1 MEGLK
6 AFLLRCTS
14 RTLRF
19 CIPKTPWGDLLYSR
33 IHFLYMNGRLPRFR
47 NPDSFNDHIF
57 RLRVGPE
64 AENALRQT
72 VCDKLLV
79 KDYIARTVGPDCAL
93 ETLEV
98 LATDSDVDRFT
109 PSRFPCIIK
118 PTHACGGVVILRGA
132 GDALDKDLLK
142 SWLRLSYYGVHRERV
157 YRSAEKGIIVEELFS
172 DDGFTPADDYKVFC
186 FEGRPK
192 FIQVD
197 TDRFTAHKR
206 GLYTLDWRR
215 LPLTYVV
222 PICDEVARPAAL
234 DEMVDLAGR
243 LSKPFSFIRVDFL
256 YAQGRLKVGELTN
269 TPGAANCMI
278 RPVAAERRL
287 GRLFADP
294 TLSVEEALGDLA

>member
-1 MEGLK
+1 MAGLL
-6 AFLLRCTS
+6 ASLPRWTS
-14 RTLRF
+14 RTLKF
-19 CIPKTPWGDLLYSR
+19 CLPETPWGDLLYSR

-47 NPDSFNDHIF
+47 SPRSFNDHIF

-64 AENALRQT
+64 AEDALRRT

-79 KDYIARTVGPDCAL
+79 KDYIARTVGPDYAL

-98 LATDSDVDRFT
+98 LATEREIDRFA
-109 PSRFPCIIK
+109 PSRFPCVIK
-118 PTHACGGVVILRGA
+118 PTHASGRVVILRGA
-132 GDALDKDLLK
+132 GDALDRELLK
-142 SWLRLSYYGVHRERV
+142 SWLRLTYYGVHRERV
-157 YRSAEKGIIVEELFS
+157 YRSLEKGIIVEELFS
-172 DDGFTPADDYKVFC
+172 DDGFTPPDDYKVFC

-197 TDRFTAHKR
+197 TDRFTAHRR

-215 LPLTYVV
+215 LPLTYRL
-222 PICDEVARPAAL
+222 PLCGEVARPAAL
-234 DEMVDLAGR
+234 DEMVDLARR

-256 YAQGRLKVGELTN
+256 YARERLKVGELTN
-269 TPGAANCMI
+269 VPSAANCMI
-278 RPVAAERRL
+278 RPLAAERRL